1 MKNYIK
7 SIALSAFCLTSVA
20 LTGCEDFLTEDPQS
34 NYFTESFYKQE
45 SDFEYAIA
53 GVYAQQQGLYGYSGG
68 ACRLPITRADE
79 VKVGA
84 GYTDN
89 NDKFI
94 DDGSGSY
101 IPAYWNGLY
110 TMINRANSILQTID
124 EVEFRN
130 ATNKNS
136 IKGEALALRAW
147 AYYNLGINFGGVPLI
162 DVMIDNTGVL
172 NETKKIARSTQAET
186 LAFAAKDYKAAIELL
201 PEAWTGKGL
210 GRVTKYAAIGGLAR
224 LYMFEGN
231 FSSAAPL
238 LKSIIDSG
246 KYAMAKNYVDCFDDA
261 FDNTEERVWEVQF
274 MSGGLGEGNTFPASF
289 FPEGYNKAEYNI
301 PGSSAFMDVSSDF
314 VNAYEEGDLRKDV
327 TLIADI
333 TVGSSV
339 REGWY
344 VHKWLHNTAVP
355 VNHDDYAIN
364 WPILRYTDVI
374 MMYAEC
380 LNEAGYAADG
390 EAFKLINSVRER
402 AGLAPLTAATTP
414 DQAAFRKAIM
424 QERRVEFAFEGLR
437 WWDLVRWDTALE
449 VMDKFLSLPENENGK
464 YKMGSNDRK
473 IYAIPTTEI
482 DRYGDTSVMWQN
494 PGY

>member
-20 LTGCEDFLTEDPQS
+20 LTGCEDFLNEDPQS
-34 NYFTESFYKQE
+34 QYSADTFYKQD
-45 SDFEYAIA
+45 SDFEFAIA
-53 GVYAQQQGLYGYSGG
+53 GVYAQQQGMFAYSGG
-68 ACRLPITRADE
+68 AIRLPITRADE
-79 VKVGA
+79 LVVGA
-84 GYTDN
+84 GYCDENDTFTDN
-89 NDKFI
+89 
-94 DDGSGSY
+94 GSGSV
-101 IPAYWNGLY
+101 IPGYWNSLY
-110 TMINRANSILQTID
+110 TMVYRTNAILDKID
-124 EVEFRN
+124 DVEFKD
-130 ATNKNS
+130 ATKKSN

-162 DVMIDNTGVL
+162 NKTL
-172 NETKKIARSTQAET
+172 STPETKQIARSTQAET
-186 LAFAAKDYKAAIELL
+186 FAFAANDFKAAIDLL
-201 PEAWTGKGL
+201 PAEWTGNGL
-210 GRVTKYAAIGGLAR
+210 GRVTKYAAMAGFAR

-246 KYAMAKNYVDCFDDA
+246 KYKMAENYVDCFNDA

-274 MSGGLGEGNTFPASF
+274 MSGGLGEGNNFAASF

-301 PGSSAFMDVSSDF
+301 PGSSAFMDVSTDF

-364 WPILRYTDVI
+364 WPIVRYTDVI

-380 LNEAGYAADG
+380 LNEAGYVADG

-449 VMDKFLSLPENENGK
+449 VMNAFLKQAENENGK
-464 YKMGSNDRK
+464 YQMGSNDRK
-473 IYAIPTTEI
+473 IYAIPNTEI

>member
-20 LTGCEDFLTEDPQS
+20 FTGCEDFLTEDPQS
-34 NYFTESFYKQE
+34 QYSADTFYKQD
-45 SDFEYAIA
+45 SDFEFAIA
-53 GVYAQQQGLYGYSGG
+53 GVYAQQQGMFAYSGG
-68 ACRLPITRADE
+68 AIRLPITRADE
-79 VKVGA
+79 LVVGA
-84 GYTDN
+84 GYCDENDTFTDN
-89 NDKFI
+89 
-94 DDGSGSY
+94 GSGSV
-101 IPAYWNGLY
+101 IPGYWNSLY
-110 TMINRANSILQTID
+110 TMIYRSNAILDKID
-124 EVEFRN
+124 EVEFKD
-130 ATNKNS
+130 ATKKSN

-162 DVMIDNTGVL
+162 DKTL
-172 NETKKIARSTQAET
+172 STPETKKIARSTQAET
-186 LAFAAKDYKAAIELL
+186 LAFAAADYKAAIDLL
-201 PEAWTGKGL
+201 PEAWTGNGL
-210 GRVTKYAAIGGLAR
+210 GRVTKYAAMAGLAR
-224 LYMFEGN
+224 LYMFESN

-246 KYAMAKNYVDCFDDA
+246 KYKMAENYVDCFNDA

-274 MSGGLGEGNTFPASF
+274 MTGGLGEGNTFCASWLPA
-289 FPEGYNKAEYNI
+289 GYVGDLGPW
-301 PGSSAFMDVSSDF
+301 PGSSASQPVAEDF
-314 VNAYEEGDLRKDV
+314 INAYEEGDLRKDV
-327 TLIADI
+327 SVITDV
-333 TVGSSV
+333 TVGSTV
-339 REGWY
+339 DGNWY
-344 VHKWLHNTAVP
+344 VQKFLHYTATP
-355 VNHDDYAIN
+355 VNHDDFGYN
-364 WPILRYTDVI
+364 MPIVRYTDVI

-380 LNEAGYAADG
+380 LNEAGYVADG

-402 AGLAPLTAATTP
+402 AGLAALTSTTTP

-449 VMDKFLSLPENENGK
+449 VMNNFLKQSENKNGT
-464 YKMGSNDRK
+464 YQMGSNDRK

>member
-20 LTGCEDFLTEDPQS
+20 LTGCEDFLTENPQS
-34 NYFTESFYKQE
+34 QYTAETFYKQE
-45 SDFEYAIA
+45 SDFEFAIA
-53 GVYAQQQGLYGYSGG
+53 GVYAQQQGMFSYSGG
-68 ACRLPITRADE
+68 ATRLPITRADE
-79 VKVGA
+79 LRVGA
-84 GYTDN
+84 GYCDENDTFTDN
-89 NDKFI
+89 
-94 DDGSGSY
+94 GSGSY
-101 IPAYWNGLY
+101 IPSFWNGLY
-110 TMINRANSILQTID
+110 TMIYRTNAILGTID

-130 ATNKNS
+130 AANKNS

-162 DVMIDNTGVL
+162 DKTL
-172 NETKKIARSTQAET
+172 STAETLKIARSTQAET
-186 LAFAAKDYKAAIELL
+186 LAFAANDFQEAINLL
-201 PEAWTGKGL
+201 PEAWTGSGL
-210 GRVTKYAAIGGLAR
+210 GRVTKYAAMAGLAR

-238 LKSIIDSG
+238 LQNIINSG
-246 KYAMAKNYVDCFDDA
+246 KYAMADNYEDCFNDG

-274 MSGGLGEGNTFPASF
+274 MTGGLGEGNTFCASWLPA
-289 FPEGYNKAEYNI
+289 GYVGDFGPW
-301 PGSSAFMDVSSDF
+301 PGSSASQPVSEDF
-314 VNAYEEGDLRKDV
+314 INAYEEGDLRKDLTIV
-327 TLIADI
+327 TGL
-333 TVGSSV
+333 TVGSSIDDN
-339 REGWY
+339 WY
-344 VHKWLHNTAVP
+344 VQKYLRYTNTP
-355 VNHDDYAIN
+355 VDHDDFGFN
-364 WPILRYTDVI
+364 MPIVRYTDVV

-380 LNEAGYAADG
+380 LNEAGYVADG
-390 EAFKLINSVRER
+390 EAFKLINSVRAR
-402 AGLAPLTAATTP
+402 AGLAALTSATTP

-449 VMDKFLSLPENENGK
+449 VMNSFLKQGENKNGT
-464 YKMGSNDRK
+464 YQMGSNDRK

>member
-7 SIALSAFCLTSVA
+7 SIALSAFCLASVA

-34 NYFTESFYKQE
+34 NYSSNTFYKQE
-45 SDFEYAIA
+45 SDFEFAIA

-110 TMINRANSILQTID
+110 SMIYRSNAILGTID
-124 EVEFRN
+124 AIEFKN

-147 AYYNLGINFGGVPLI
+147 AYYNLAINFGGVPLI
-162 DVMIDNTGVL
+162 DKTL
-172 NETKKIARSTQAET
+172 STQETKQIARSTQAET
-186 LAFAAKDYKAAIELL
+186 LSFAAADYKAAIDLL

-238 LKSIIDSG
+238 LQNIINSG
-246 KYAMAKNYVDCFDDA
+246 KYAMAENYVDCFDDA

-333 TVGSSV
+333 TVGKAV

-473 IYAIPTTEI
+473 IYAIPNTEI

>member
-7 SIALSAFCLTSVA
+7 SIVLSAFCLASVA

-34 NYFTESFYKQE
+34 DYSANTFYKNE
-45 SDFEYAIA
+45 ADFEFAIA
-53 GVYAQQQGLYGYSGG
+53 AVYAQQQSMFGYSGG
-68 ACRLPITRADE
+68 ATRLPITRADE

-94 DDGSGSY
+94 DDGSGQY
-101 IPAYWNGLY
+101 IPSYWNGLY
-110 TMINRANSILQTID
+110 VMIYRSNAILDKID
-124 EVEFRN
+124 DIEFKD
-130 ATNKNS
+130 AAAKSS

-147 AYYNLGINFGGVPLI
+147 AYYNLAINFGGVPLI
-162 DVMIDNTGVL
+162 DRVL
-172 NETKKIARSTQAET
+172 STPETLQVGRSTQEET
-186 LAFAAKDYKAAIELL
+186 FAFAANDYKTAIDLL
-201 PEAWTGKGL
+201 PAERTGKGL
-210 GRVTKYAAIGGLAR
+210 GRVTKYAAMAGLAR
-224 LYMFEGN
+224 LYMFQSD

-246 KYAMAKNYVDCFDDA
+246 KYAMAENYVDCFDDA

-301 PGSSAFMDVSSDF
+301 PGSAAFMDVSTDF
-314 VNAYEEGDLRKDV
+314 VNAYEEGDLRKDI
-327 TLIADI
+327 TIIADI
-333 TVGSSV
+333 TVGSSI

-364 WPILRYTDVI
+364 WPIVRYTDVI

-390 EAFKLINSVRER
+390 EAFTLINKVRAR
-402 AGLAPLTAATTP
+402 AGLAPLTATTTP

-449 VMDKFLSLPENENGK
+449 VMNNFLKQAENQAGT
-464 YKMGSNDRK
+464 YQMGSNDRK
-473 IYAIPTTEI
+473 IYAIPNTEI
-482 DRYGDTSVMWQN
+482 DRYGNTSVMWQN

>member
-7 SIALSAFCLTSVA
+7 SIALSAFCLASVA

-34 NYFTESFYKQE
+34 NYSSNTFYKQE
-45 SDFEYAIA
+45 SDFEFAIA

-94 DDGSGSY
+94 DYGSGSY

-110 TMINRANSILQTID
+110 SMIYRSNAILGTID
-124 EVEFRN
+124 AIEFKN

-147 AYYNLGINFGGVPLI
+147 AYYNLAINFGGVPLI
-162 DVMIDNTGVL
+162 DKTL
-172 NETKKIARSTQAET
+172 STPETKQIARSTQAET
-186 LAFAAKDYKAAIELL
+186 LSFAAADYKAAIDLL

-210 GRVTKYAAIGGLAR
+210 GRVTKYAAMGGLAR

-238 LKSIIDSG
+238 LQNIINSG
-246 KYAMAKNYVDCFDDA
+246 KYAMAENYVDCFDDA
-261 FDNTEERVWEVQF
+261 FDNTAERVWEVQF
-274 MSGGLGEGNTFPASF
+274 MSGGLGEGNNFAASF

-333 TVGSSV
+333 TVGKAV

-473 IYAIPTTEI
+473 IYAIPNTEI

>member
-7 SIALSAFCLTSVA
+7 SIALSAFCLASVA

-34 NYFTESFYKQE
+34 DYSSNTFYKQE
-45 SDFEYAIA
+45 SDFEFAIA
-53 GVYAQQQGLYGYSGG
+53 AVYAQQQGLFTYSGG
-68 ACRLPITRADE
+68 ATRLPITRADE
-79 VKVGA
+79 VKVGT
-84 GYTDN
+84 GYNDN

-101 IPAYWNGLY
+101 IPSYWNGLY
-110 TMINRANSILQTID
+110 VMIYRSNAILDKID
-124 EVEFRN
+124 EVEFKN

-162 DVMIDNTGVL
+162 DKTL
-172 NETKKIARSTQAET
+172 STAETKQVARSTQAET
-186 LAFAAKDYKAAIELL
+186 LAFAAADYKAAIDLL
-201 PEAWTGKGL
+201 PAEWTGKGL
-210 GRVTKYAAIGGLAR
+210 GRVTKYAAMGGLAR
-224 LYMFEGN
+224 LYMFQSD
-231 FSSAAPL
+231 FTSAAPL

-246 KYAMAKNYVDCFDDA
+246 KYAMAENYVDCFDDA

-274 MSGGLGEGNTFPASF
+274 MSGGLGEGNNFAASF

-301 PGSSAFMDVSSDF
+301 PGSSAFMDVSTDF

-364 WPILRYTDVI
+364 WPIVRYTDVI

-380 LNEAGYAADG
+380 LNEAGYVADG

-449 VMDKFLSLPENENGK
+449 VMNAFLKQAENENGK
-464 YKMGSNDRK
+464 YQMGSNDRK
-473 IYAIPTTEI
+473 IYAIPNTEI

>member
-7 SIALSAFCLTSVA
+7 SFALSALCLASVA
-20 LTGCEDFLTEDPQS
+20 LTGCEDFLTEAPQS
-34 NYFTESFYKQE
+34 DYSADTFYLQE

-53 GVYAQQQGLYGYSGG
+53 GVYAQQQEMFSYSGG
-68 ACRLPITRADE
+68 ATRLPISRADE

-84 GYTDN
+84 GYCDS

-94 DDGSGSY
+94 DDATGTY
-101 IPAYWNGLY
+101 IASYWNQLFV
-110 TMINRANSILQTID
+110 MVFRANSILDKID
-124 EVEFRN
+124 EVEFKN
-130 ATNKNS
+130 ATTKSN

-147 AYYNLGINFGGVPLI
+147 AYYNLAINFGGVPLI
-162 DVMIDNTGVL
+162 NKTL
-172 NETKKIARSTQAET
+172 STPETLKVARSTQAET
-186 LAFAAKDYKAAIELL
+186 FAFAAADFQAAIDLL
-201 PEAWTGKGL
+201 PAEWTGKNL
-210 GRVTKYAAIGGLAR
+210 GRVTKYAAMAGLAR

-246 KYAMAKNYVDCFDDA
+246 KYAMADNYVDCFDDA
-261 FDNTEERVWEVQF
+261 FDNTAERVWEVQF
-274 MSGGLGEGNTFPASF
+274 MHGGLKEGNNFAASF

-301 PGSSAFMDVSSDF
+301 PGSSAFMEVSTDF

-333 TVGSSV
+333 TVGSNV

-344 VHKWLHNTAVP
+344 VHKWLHITGVP
-355 VNHDDYAIN
+355 VDHNDYGN
-364 WPILRYTDVI
+364 NLPIVRYTDVI

-380 LNEAGYAADG
+380 LNEAGYVADG
-390 EAFKLINSVRER
+390 EAFTLINKVRSR

-437 WWDLVRWDTALE
+437 WWDLVRWDTAME
-449 VMDKFLSLPENENGK
+449 VMNAFLKQAENEGGK
-464 YKMGSNDRK
+464 YQMGSNDRK
-473 IYAIPTTEI
+473 IYAIPNTEI
-482 DRYGDTSVMWQN
+482 SSYNDSSVMWQN